1 MNTSTQ
7 SSPGRS
13 RPGTGRAF
21 SGQRVDM
28 VIASASNKLLRRARW
43 LAWATIV
50 YNVIEA
56 IVAIVAGSAAGSIAL
71 IGFGLDSIVE
81 VLSAS
86 VIVWQLHSASEE
98 RERTAL
104 KLIALTFYL
113 LAGYVTVRALIDL
126 IGRNKPDTSPI
137 GIGVAIASLLV
148 MPLIAIAKRRTGR
161 QLGSSTVV
169 ADSNQTRLCAYISA
183 ILLGGLIFNATIG
196 WWWADPIAALAIA
209 ALAINEGRQAW
220 NGETCADSC

>member
-1 MNTSTQ
+1 
-7 SSPGRS
+7 
-13 RPGTGRAF
+13 
-21 SGQRVDM
+21 M

-113 LAGYVTVRALIDL
+113 LAGYVAVRALIDL